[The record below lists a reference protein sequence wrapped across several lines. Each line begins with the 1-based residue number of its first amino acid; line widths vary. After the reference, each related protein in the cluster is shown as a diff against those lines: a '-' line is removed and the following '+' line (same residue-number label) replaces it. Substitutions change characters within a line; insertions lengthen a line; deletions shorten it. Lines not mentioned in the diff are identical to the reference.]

1 MGSSARRSY
10 WYHHSALLTMEDS
23 PVYLLWPYLVH
34 GLELPASCLAHL
46 GQAEPGIVLGHVHL
60 EGEGEGEGEGFG

>member
-1 MGSSARRSY
+1 
-10 WYHHSALLTMEDS
+10 MEYS

-60 EGEGEGEGEGFG
+60 EGEGEGEGFGSGLGVKIGLGLGRGLG